1 MHGEVRAVDDV
12 AAAFA
17 DIVVEELPETIA
29 LSGGGTAERC
39 YATLRTRGADLSR
52 TSVLFGDER
61 VVPVSSDDS
70 NEGMAR
76 RVLLDHVIP
85 AAVHSMVGAGADAY
99 DALVRE
105 MPPIDLV
112 HLGLGPD
119 GHTASL
125 FPGAPQLDEG
135 ERFVVD
141 AGDSD
146 HPHPR
151 LTFTFPAIARS
162 QLVVVTVEGDAKR
175 EAWQR
180 LLDGDDIPA
189 QRITASRVV
198 WLVDRALLERST

>member
-1 MHGEVRAVDDV
+1 VHGEVRAVDDA

-17 DIVVEELPETIA
+17 ELVVEESPETIA

-39 YATLRTRGADLSR
+39 YAALRARGADLSR

-61 VVPVSSDDS
+61 VVPVSSEDS

-76 RVLLDHVIP
+76 RVLLDHMVP

-125 FPGAPQLDEG
+125 FPRAPQLDEVD
-135 ERFVVD
+135 RFVVG
-141 AGDSD
+141 AGDDD

-151 LTFTFPAIARS
+151 ITFTFPAIARS
-162 QLVVVTVEGDAKR
+162 QLVVVTVEGDEKR

-180 LLDGDDIPA
+180 LVGGDDIPA

-198 WLVDRALLERST
+198 WLVDRTLLG

>member
-1 MHGEVRAVDDV
+1 
-12 AAAFA
+12 
-17 DIVVEELPETIA
+17 
-29 LSGGGTAERC
+29 
-39 YATLRTRGADLSR
+39 
-52 TSVLFGDER
+52 
-61 VVPVSSDDS
+61 
-70 NEGMAR
+70 MAR
-76 RVLLDHVIP
+76 RVLLDHMVP

-125 FPGAPQLDEG
+125 FPGAPQLDEVD
-135 ERFVVD
+135 RFVVG
-141 AGDSD
+141 AGDDD

-151 LTFTFPAIARS
+151 ITFTFPAIARS
-162 QLVVVTVEGDAKR
+162 QLVVVTVEGDEKR

-180 LLDGDDIPA
+180 LVGGDDIPA

-198 WLVDRALLERST
+198 WLVDRTLLG